1 MPSAPP
7 SWPVLARSRTEPAR
21 HPTVTWLSWTPK
33 ARRFWLPF
41 LLVLLADCGTK
52 RAAETHLVPANVPHE
67 FLGELVRLTLAY
79 NPGAAMSI
87 SLGVHSRLGF
97 SMLAI
102 CALVILGHM
111 YRQTSPG
118 DHLAAAGLAL
128 IASGALGNLLD
139 RLRSPRG
146 VVDFIDVGIGDLRFW
161 TFNVADLSI
170 TCGAV
175 LLLIAFIRAGDSQAA
190 PVQSPADPGP

>member
-1 MPSAPP
+1 M
-7 SWPVLARSRTEPAR
+7 
-21 HPTVTWLSWTPK
+21 TWRSWTPK
-33 ARRFWLPF
+33 ARRFWPPF

-87 SLGVHSRLGF
+87 SLGAHSRLGF
-97 SMLAI
+97 SMLAL

-161 TFNVADLSI
+161 TFNLADVGIAS
-170 TCGAV
+170 GAV
-175 LLLIAFIRAGDSQAA
+175 LLLVAFMRVGDGESSAGE
-190 PVQSPADPGP
+190 PPGGGHED

>member
-1 MPSAPP
+1 M
-7 SWPVLARSRTEPAR
+7 R
-21 HPTVTWLSWTPK
+21 SWTPK
-33 ARRFWLPF
+33 ARRFWPLF
-41 LLVLLADCGTK
+41 LLVLLADCATK
-52 RAAETHLVPANVPHE
+52 RAAETHLVPAHVPHE

-87 SLGVHSRLGF
+87 SLGAHSRLGF
-97 SMLAI
+97 SVLALA
-102 CALVILGHM
+102 ALAILGHL
-111 YRQTSPG
+111 YHRTSAG
-118 DHLAAAGLAL
+118 DRLAAAGLAL

-161 TFNVADLSI
+161 TFNVADVGI

-175 LLLIAFIRAGDSQAA
+175 LLVLAFHRVGEDETAIPRGSADGDRA
-190 PVQSPADPGP
+190 